1 MTAYLY
7 NLLKDLIPETHI
19 RIITPEDE
27 ESRGCQVSVKLLK
40 NKEGGKGCA
49 SDVLEKLEMQG
60 IVVDKRN
67 PDVIRVS
74 PVPLYNTYLDCHRF
88 ATALQ
93 NILC

>member
-7 NLLKDLIPETHI
+7 NLLKALIPESHI
-19 RIITPEDE
+19 RLITPEDE
-27 ESRGCQVSVKLLK
+27 LSRGCQISIKLLK
-40 NKEGGKGCA
+40 SSEGEEGCA
-49 SDVLEKLEMQG
+49 SDVLIKLEKQG

-74 PVPLYNTYLDCHRF
+74 PVPLYNTYMDCHRF

-93 NILC
+93 TILK